1 MRVYA
6 VGRPGEGAPGG
17 YFSVRIKDGLARV
30 SETGVDGRGKTAVTA
45 VGVEAVAKAVV
56 LALNASGAPAWVAVA
71 SRWAAPRRVCLL
83 ITNRSAVF
91 RDRGVAAWR
100 IMITKREAIQP
111 RRLAHDNEKRED
123 RMSEITIECQ
133 DLRHNA

>member
-6 VGRPGEGAPGG
+6 VSRTGWRAPG
-17 YFSVRIKDGLARV
+17 YCFSFRIKEGLARV
-30 SETGVDGRGKTAVTA
+30 SETGVNGRGKTSVCI
-45 VGVEAVAKAVV
+45 EAVAKAVV

-83 ITNRSAVF
+83 ITNRSAVL

-100 IMITKREAIQP
+100 IMITKRESI
-111 RRLAHDNEKRED
+111 
-123 RMSEITIECQ
+123 
-133 DLRHNA
+133 